1 MIKIRPNSPSE
12 GINHFKSGR
21 KRNHMQGKCSL
32 RGKIEHAGR
41 PNQLLRLGTNVP
53 SAPHSATCRLLVQL
67 WDFPLICLML
77 RALGTELGLAFSAH
91 LILSCLPPFWVLQF
105 VLQVHLVCFFLWQL
119 HRALLWDYLEQ
130 RTGIYLS

>member
-32 RGKIEHAGR
+32 RGKIERASR

-67 WDFPLICLML
+67 WEFPLICLTL
-77 RALGTELGLAFSAH
+77 RALGTELGPVLFPYISFCPACLCPGCSSLCSGCPRCAC
-91 LILSCLPPFWVLQF
+91 SCGSCTE
-105 VLQVHLVCFFLWQL
+105 VCSGIMWSG
-119 HRALLWDYLEQ
+119 EQ
-130 RTGIYLS
+130 GSL

>member
-32 RGKIEHAGR
+32 RGKIERASR

-67 WDFPLICLML
+67 WEFPLICLTL
-77 RALGTELGLAFSAH
+77 RALGTDLGPVLFLYISFCPACLHPGCSSLCSRCPRCAC
-91 LILSCLPPFWVLQF
+91 SCGSCTE
-105 VLQVHLVCFFLWQL
+105 VCSGIMWSG
-119 HRALLWDYLEQ
+119 EQ
-130 RTGIYLS
+130 GSL